1 LIVIAEVLASEGQ
14 PAIWPNEA
22 KNLNDYNARLGL
34 TGIFYSQKMY
44 S

>member
-1 LIVIAEVLASEGQ
+1 VLAVKASRRFG
-14 PAIWPNEA
+14 PNEA